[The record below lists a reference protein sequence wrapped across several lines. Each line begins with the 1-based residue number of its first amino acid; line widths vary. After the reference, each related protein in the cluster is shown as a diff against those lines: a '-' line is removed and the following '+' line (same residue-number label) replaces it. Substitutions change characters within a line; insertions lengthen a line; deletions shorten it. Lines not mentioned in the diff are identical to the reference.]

1 MRRLCT
7 LVFMAS
13 LACAGYSTAAPVT
26 FERLLNA
33 ENDGA
38 NWLSHSRDYAETRFS
53 PLTEINDSNVNQL
66 GLAWAFDMPDK
77 RGLQGTPLV
86 IDGVM
91 YATGNWNKLFAL
103 NGASG
108 ELLWQYDPKV
118 DVNRANAFC
127 CGVINRGVAA
137 WGNNLYMGTLDGYL
151 VAIDRASGAEV
162 WRTLTIDQNKHYS
175 ITGAPRVVNGVVV
188 IGNGGSEYGVR
199 GYVGGYDPDSGE
211 MLWRFYTVPGNPA
224 DGFEN
229 EQMELAAKTWSGN
242 WWEMGGGGTAW
253 DSFAYDAELDLLY
266 IGVGNGAPHNREM
279 RSPGGGD
286 NLYLSSIVAVKAQTG
301 EYVWHYQQT
310 PADSWDFTATQSLIL
325 TDIEWQGQTRQVIM
339 QAPKNGF
346 FFILD
351 RVSGELLS
359 AEPYVPVTW
368 ATHYDIT
375 TGRPVEAEGAGY
387 VDKPFNLKPTGLG
400 GHNWHPM
407 AYSPDTGLV
416 YIPAL
421 DFMAPI
427 ENQDEYLFNPRQWN
441 LGYKTNASPFGHI
454 ITQAIMRA
462 SVDSYLLAWD
472 PVTQREVW
480 RAPNPIIGN
489 GGVLATAGN
498 LVFQGNSANQL
509 VAFDAINGEAIWQFD
524 AQQGIMASPV
534 TYSVDGEQYVA
545 VLAGRGG
552 GLSMMIGME
561 TPPSST
567 IRRLL
572 VFKLGA
578 NSALPQFDDVAARVA
593 PPARMDVTDDELM
606 AGGAKYMALCAR
618 CHGAML
624 VSDGSVPDLRRL
636 DNIWYDKFD
645 DVVLNGMMQEAGM
658 PGFKADLTQAETRNI
673 KAYVLHKANEDWEIE
688 NSPRWWLACQTWL
701 AEILASILVFLM
713 QQA

>member
-1 MRRLCT
+1 
-7 LVFMAS
+7 
-13 LACAGYSTAAPVT
+13 
-26 FERLLNA
+26 
-33 ENDGA
+33 
-38 NWLSHSRDYAETRFS
+38 
-53 PLTEINDSNVNQL
+53 
-66 GLAWAFDMPDK
+66 
-77 RGLQGTPLV
+77 
-86 IDGVM
+86 
-91 YATGNWNKLFAL
+91 
-103 NGASG
+103 
-108 ELLWQYDPKV
+108 
-118 DVNRANAFC
+118 
-127 CGVINRGVAA
+127 
-137 WGNNLYMGTLDGYL
+137 
-151 VAIDRASGAEV
+151 
-162 WRTLTIDQNKHYS
+162 
-175 ITGAPRVVNGVVV
+175 
-188 IGNGGSEYGVR
+188 
-199 GYVGGYDPDSGE
+199 

-229 EQMELAAKTWSGN
+229 PQMELAAKTWSGK

-286 NLYLSSIVAVKAQTG
+286 NLYLSSIVAVAATTG

-325 TDIEWQGQTRQVIM
+325 TEIEWQGQTRQVIM

-351 RVSGELLS
+351 RITGELLS

-368 ATHYDIT
+368 ATHYDMT

-387 VDKPFNLKPTGLG
+387 VDQPFNLKPTGLG

-407 AYSPDTGLV
+407 AYSPNTGLV

-427 ENQDEYLFNPRQWN
+427 ENQDEYIFNPRQWN
-441 LGYKTNASPFGHI
+441 LGYKTNPSPFGHI

-472 PVTQREVW
+472 PVSQKEVW

-509 VAFDAINGEAIWQFD
+509 VAFDATKGEPIWQFD
-524 AQQGIMASPV
+524 AQQGIMASPI
-534 TYSVDGEQYVA
+534 TYAVDGEQYVA

-561 TPPSST
+561 MPPSST

-578 NSALPQFDDVAARVA
+578 NGALPLFDDVAARVA
-593 PPARMDVTDDELM
+593 PPARMDATDDELM

-636 DNIWYDKFD
+636 DNIWYQKFD
-645 DVVLNGMMQEAGM
+645 DVVLGGMMQGAGM
-658 PGFKADLTQAETRNI
+658 PSFKADLTPAEARNI
-673 KAYVLHKANEDWEIE
+673 KAYVLHKANEDWEIH
-688 NSPRWWLACQTWL
+688 NSPQWWLELQTWL
-701 AEILASILVFLM
+701 AEILARFLVFLM
-713 QQA
+713 QYS